1 VAFVWFV
8 VNLQSFFCLQDGGM
22 KKIAFF
28 MGKGGVGKT
37 TISSTVAYQLGRD
50 NTKVLIVSLDPAHN
64 LGDVFQKKLGNEK
77 LPLDANLDGMEIDLS
92 VWVARYLKESR
103 EEIKANYAYHNAI
116 NVDSYVNIL
125 KYSPGTEEYA
135 VLWAIEHVYKQYASE
150 YDLIIFDTPPTA
162 LTLRFLAMPSITGLW
177 VRELSAMREKILKK
191 RQTILAINP
200 GAGIVKSY
208 SPAGEGAPVQGA
220 MNKNDDQ
227 IYIKLSGI
235 ARRLTELQRLFSRE
249 SYLSVVVNPDTLSLS
264 EALRIREELDKLG
277 VHIHSVCLNKTSPEG
292 TGRENVEK
300 NFGGCP
306 VFMSRLLAEGVRAV
320 SDLGAID
327 VAGVKNDIKAAG

>member
-1 VAFVWFV
+1 
-8 VNLQSFFCLQDGGM
+8 M

-28 MGKGGVGKT
+28 LGKGGVGKT
-37 TISSTVAYQLGRD
+37 TISSTAAYQLSREGA
-50 NTKVLIVSLDPAHN
+50 KVLIVSLDPAHN
-64 LGDVFQKKLGNEK
+64 LGDVFQKELNNDR
-77 LPLDANLDGMEIDLS
+77 LPLDTNLDGMEIDLAA
-92 VWVARYLKESR
+92 WVTRYLKESR
-103 EEIKANYAYHNAI
+103 DEIKANYLYHSAI

-135 VLWAIEHVYKQYASE
+135 VLWAIEHIYQEYAAA

-177 VRELSAMREKILKK
+177 VRELSSMREKILKK

-208 SPAGEGAPVQGA
+208 SRAGEAAPVQGA
-220 MNKNDDQ
+220 MDKNDDQ

-235 ARRLTELQRLFSRE
+235 GRRLTELQRLFSRE

-264 EALRIREELDKLG
+264 EALRIRGELDKLG
-277 VHIHSVCLNKTSPEG
+277 VHINSVCLNKASPEG
-292 TGRENVEK
+292 TGREKVEK
-300 NFGGCP
+300 NFGNCP
-306 VFMSRLLAEGVRAV
+306 VFMSRLLAEGIRAV

-327 VAGVKNDIKAAG
+327 VEGVKNDIKAAG